1 MEVPAAERAR
11 TVSTDTITLLV
22 NNEVY
27 RIAVE
32 PQWTLQYVLADRLG
46 LTGTKEFCAEGACGA
61 CSVIIEGRPVLS
73 CMILAIECDGASIE
87 TIEGI
92 ARAKHPLIDA
102 YVKHS
107 CMQCGFCTPG
117 FIVTAKALLDRNP
130 DPSLDEIK
138 EAMVG
143 NLCRCGTYPAHLRAI
158 QEAAAVLRGV
168 VVAQDAFSVAAAASV
183 PTNSAIGALGAG
195 KGGGIAPSDEGGA
208 RP

>member
-1 MEVPAAERAR
+1 MEVPAAERAT

-130 DPSLDEIK
+130 DPSLNEIK

-168 VVAQDAFSVAAAASV
+168 VVAQDAFSGAAAASV